1 MREYLDLQLFGEGG
15 DGGSAGEGT
24 GESIGKTDEL
34 ARIPERARATYQRA
48 LAKHKPAEVATQQTT
63 VDETDKPQHVPFK
76 DLIKS
81 DEYKDE
87 HKAYMDN
94 AIQDRFK
101 KYKGMEESN
110 KKMTDA
116 LGIVANKYGLDITS
130 ETFLDDLTSKIAED
144 KSYYEEYAMEHD
156 ISTDEAKEIL
166 DLKKEVALQK
176 QKDAMREAAE
186 AELEK
191 QQKLQNEMALL
202 QASAERT
209 KAMYPSF
216 DLETE
221 MQNEKFRMLCAAT
234 HHDTLAA
241 YRAIHMDELMN
252 AQSYVMAQQ
261 ANQQAANAIAAN
273 KSRPIENGLS
283 SQAATLTQT
292 SWKGASLAEIR
303 RYADEQRRMKK

>member
-1 MREYLDLQLFGEGG
+1 MREYLDLQLFGDGG

-24 GESIGKTDEL
+24 GEIIGETDEL

-63 VDETDKPQHVPFK
+63 AEEDKPSHVPFK
-76 DLIKS
+76 ELIKS
-81 DEYKDE
+81 DEYKEE

-101 KYKGMEESN
+101 KYKGIEESN
-110 KKMTDA
+110 KKMSDA
-116 LGIVANKYGLDITS
+116 LGIVANKYGLDVTS
-130 ETFLDDLTSKIAED
+130 EDFLDQLTSKISED

-156 ISTDEAKEIL
+156 ISVDEAKEIL
-166 DLKKEVALQK
+166 DLRKEVALQK
-176 QKDAMREAAE
+176 QKDAMRVQAE
-186 AELEK
+186 ADYER
-191 QQKLQNEMALL
+191 QQKLNEEMALL

-209 KAMYPSF
+209 KAIYPSF
-216 DLETE
+216 DLEAE

-283 SQAATLTQT
+283 SQAATITQT
-292 SWKGASLAEIR
+292 NWKGASLDEIR
-303 RYADEQRRMKK
+303 KYAAEQRRLR